1 MRSLLNAIAL
11 YPTTN
16 MSSINTGIEWT
27 DKTWN
32 PNQIGLLLIA
42 ILTILSIASPTL
54 AARDDQ
60 TGDCIKKGKCKD

>member
-1 MRSLLNAIAL
+1 
-11 YPTTN
+11 

-32 PNQIGLLLIA
+32 PNQIALLLIA
-42 ILTILSIASPTL
+42 ILTILNIANPTL

>member
-1 MRSLLNAIAL
+1 
-11 YPTTN
+11 

-42 ILTILSIASPTL
+42 ILTILNIASLTL